1 MDVRKLITTMAT
13 PVVQTEKSADKKPKK
28 EPVKTVIP
36 EFLLAEAPP
45 RAKAVLE
52 FYNKLECKVDAM
64 LSESIIKIKSKFGA
78 PFIEELATY
87 LSLDVRQTENEKGY
101 RNIPVLIHRCLLKVR
116 SYTPSTCG
124 VCLENYCVEKD
135 TVPVFTCWMCFQG
148 SHDCEGVAKI
158 FSTLY
163 TITQSLTGFNWT
175 CHSCTEKGSLDL
187 MSRIPVIPG
196 KDDPV
201 IVSDEISDPPG
212 TAAEVVAKEVS
223 TGESSGISCS
233 FLAEGY
239 CRHGISGKKEVD
251 GKTCRFTHRKVCRK
265 FKLYGSH
272 SRHGCKL
279 GAKCSKLHPKL
290 CEGSQRRIKERQCL
304 NSDCPHLHLKGT
316 RRKEENPERR
326 ERQEI
331 ARPTRKTS
339 SHDHRERSV
348 HAENLPLSRSPL
360 RPVTQQNPEHLQSGF
375 LSIVLKEVRNAR
387 EESLRQAD
395 RMEEI
400 LSQLGP
406 THNESIL
413 HSQLAHHVQVHQPVQ
428 YTLPSGVTMT
438 QGAHRQLPTQILSS
452 QRSSY

>member
-1 MDVRKLITTMAT
+1 
-13 PVVQTEKSADKKPKK
+13 
-28 EPVKTVIP
+28 
-36 EFLLAEAPP
+36 
-45 RAKAVLE
+45 
-52 FYNKLECKVDAM
+52 M
-64 LSESIIKIKSKFGA
+64 LSEVIIKIKSKFSA
-78 PFIEELATY
+78 AYIEELAIY
-87 LSLDVRQTENEKGY
+87 LSLDIRQTENDKGY
-101 RNIPVLIHRCLLKVR
+101 RNIPVLIHRCILKVR
-116 SYTPSTCG
+116 SFTPSTCG
-124 VCLENYCVEKD
+124 VCLESYCVEKG

-163 TITQSLTGFNWT
+163 SITQPLTGFNWT
-175 CHSCTEKGSLDL
+175 CHSCTERSSLDL

-201 IVSDEISDPPG
+201 IVPDEIADTPVITPE
-212 TAAEVVAKEVS
+212 AVAEEAP
-223 TGESSGISCS
+223 TGESSRASCT

-239 CRHGISGKKEVD
+239 CRHGISGKKKVNGE
-251 GKTCRFTHRKVCRK
+251 TCRFTHRKVCRK

-290 CEGSQRRIKERQCL
+290 CDGSQRRIKERQCL
-304 NSDCPHLHLKGT
+304 NPDCPHLHLKGT

-326 ERQEI
+326 ERQEGVRT
-331 ARPTRKTS
+331 ARESNTNTTAP
-339 SHDHRERSV
+339 RERV
-348 HAENLPLSRSPL
+348 QDEQLPPGSPPL
-360 RPVTQQNPEHLQSGF
+360 RPVSQQNPGHLQSGF

-406 THNESIL
+406 THNESML
-413 HSQLAHHVQVHQPVQ
+413 HNQLAQHLQANPPVQ
-428 YTLPSGVTMT
+428 YTLPTGISLT
-438 QGAHRQLPTQILSS
+438 QGVHRQLPTQILPS
-452 QRSSY
+452 QRLSY